1 MKYFIIIILLIL
13 FTVTCVICQ
22 TPAYHYG
29 KLIDSMDSADIHEEQ
44 SDSSDIIEHVK
55 RKEYFL
61 ILSSKDGW
69 SHIITMSNISG
80 YIPDSYVNVKGAA
93 CGIAS
98 IDTGDDDLH
107 TYLYM
112 DISVLSSAIETVTD
126 GDYVIVLDNSDGD
139 GCDDTNI
146 VLTKSGIKGYIDEKY
161 VRPVSIK

>member
-1 MKYFIIIILLIL
+1 MKSFIIIIVLIL

-22 TPAYHYG
+22 EYLYHYG
-29 KLIDSMDSADIHEEQ
+29 TLIDSMDSADIHEEQ
-44 SDSSDIIEHVK
+44 SPSSDVIEEVK

-61 ILSSKDGW
+61 VLSSKDGW

-80 YIPDSYVNVKGAA
+80 YIAESYVNVKGKA

-107 TYLYM
+107 TYIYM
-112 DISVLSSAIETVTD
+112 DDSVFSSARETVTD

-139 GCDDTNI
+139 GCNDTHI
-146 VLTKSGIKGYIDEKY
+146 VMTKSGIKGYIDEKY

>member
-1 MKYFIIIILLIL
+1 MKPFIIIILLIL

-22 TPAYHYG
+22 EPAYHYG
-29 KLIDSMDSADIHEEQ
+29 KLIDNMDSVDVHKEQ
-44 SDSSDIIEHVK
+44 NDSSDIVAQVK

-61 ILSSKDGW
+61 LLSGKDGW
-69 SHIITMSNISG
+69 SHIITMSNITG
-80 YIPDSYVNVKGAA
+80 YIRENSVNVKGTA

-98 IDTGDDDLH
+98 IDTGDDDMH
-107 TYLYM
+107 TYIYM
-112 DISVLSSAIETVTD
+112 DVSVLSSAIETVTD

-161 VRPVSIK
+161 VRPISIK